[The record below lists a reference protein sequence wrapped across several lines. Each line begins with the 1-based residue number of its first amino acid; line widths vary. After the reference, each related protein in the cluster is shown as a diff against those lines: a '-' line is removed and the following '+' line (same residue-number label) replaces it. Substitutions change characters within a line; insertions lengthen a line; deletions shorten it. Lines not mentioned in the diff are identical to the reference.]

1 MKPKFKKLLSVVC
14 SMTIIITTLSTLNL
28 SVIAEE
34 SGTSHVEKFITK
46 STDKSVAELDSDTE
60 IQDNFQISQF
70 GPNPSF
76 YAQSD
81 EAEYADVVDL
91 YFLNTEYEKYVSIPQ
106 DFAKTYQIK
115 LNGNYKNVTYSS
127 NSDRITVSSTGLVK
141 PKLKTSWT
149 LTTAGAGNLFERT
162 YGDEGTSTVTV
173 TADGEVFKYKI
184 NTVSYGN
191 YYCEQVIQK
200 WMDENITS
208 NMTEMEKL
216 EKVCEFVCSYDY
228 KANIVIGNIGM
239 VLENGG
245 DCHSSTG
252 TVNYMCRKLGMMAWF
267 NNSTS
272 GGIGHV
278 NSIVKFSDNS
288 AYIVDC
294 GYEGSAPRGYS
305 INFYDSEI
313 NSNENYVCEKLEDGT
328 LKIIEYMGNDEIVVI
343 PQEIDGVTVT
353 AIDGWVFAD
362 HDEITSLIMPDT
374 LISIGANCF
383 RNCNNLSYI
392 EVSYNLSDVGYYAFD
407 ETEWYNIQPDG
418 MIYLGNIA
426 YCWKGA
432 VPENTKLQIKEGTL
446 GIAGHAFYSYDSYGT
461 SSYGSGEYTHLK
473 RHCNNI
479 VSVEIPESV
488 QIIGSAAFEY
498 CDGLESVILYG
509 GEIIESYAFSKCTNL
524 NSVKLSDNIV
534 EIGSDAFSECT
545 SLESIAVPESVQII
559 DTAAFWHCSNLKEI
573 KLPKEIDY
581 LGYSVFT
588 RCISLESVII
598 PNGAV
603 ELTNT
608 KFGTRGSF
616 FRGCNAL
623 KSVTIPEGVTKIE
636 AFDECSSLTEINLP
650 STITTIKS
658 DGYEFYG
665 CKSLKMIIIPEE
677 NKYYCCVDGVL
688 YNKQMTKLIKY
699 PAAKLGKSFKIPDSV
714 TEISKYAF
722 SDCVN
727 LEEVIFNE
735 KIKII
740 PENAF
745 YRASALKT
753 LNLSDSITE
762 IKGFAFRNC
771 SSLESVIIPKSVTT
785 IGISIFNCCTELKQ
799 IEVEEGNKNYQSIDG
814 VLFSSDMILI
824 NYPIGRT
831 ANNYTVP
838 DNTINI
844 ASYSFEDCVHLT
856 KVTIPDTVV
865 QIGNYAFTN
874 CLGLKT
880 INMPQ
885 KITNTTEYQIAISSS
900 AFKNCSSLTSI
911 TIPDGVE
918 AIASSAFK
926 GCSNLNIVIIPKSVI
941 MIGDDAFGLTKNITD
956 IYYEG
961 SEEEF
966 ALICDTG
973 EYTGSW
979 TNAKGLNRWGI
990 YSNPTVHYNLT
1001 GPVYSMTG
1009 DVNSDGAIDLKDV
1022 VLIRRFIAGGW
1033 DVELDTETADVNND
1047 GEVDLKDVVLIRR
1060 YIAGGW
1066 DVELA

>member
-46 STDKSVAELDSDTE
+46 STEKSAAELDSDTE

-70 GPNPSF
+70 GSNPSF

-141 PKLKTSWT
+141 PKLKTAYT
-149 LTTAGAGNLFERT
+149 LTYAGAGTFFERT
-162 YGDEGTSTVTV
+162 YGDEGSSSVTV
-173 TADGEVFKYKI
+173 TADGDVFKYKI
-184 NTVSYGN
+184 NTINYG
-191 YYCEQVIQK
+191 YYNCEQIIQK
-200 WMDENITS
+200 WMDENITNS
-208 NMTEMEKL
+208 LTEMEKL

-228 KANIVIGNIGM
+228 KATIVIGNIGM

-252 TVNYMCRKLGMMAWF
+252 TVNYMCKKLGMVAWTRDA
-267 NNSTS
+267 SKDP
-272 GGIGHV
+272 GAGPGHT
-278 NSIVKFSDNS
+278 NSIVKFSDDS
-288 AYIVDC
+288 AYVVDC
-294 GYEGSAPRGYS
+294 GYSGSAPRGYS
-305 INFYDSEI
+305 IKPYTSDLMSNGDYIYEI
-313 NSNENYVCEKLEDGT
+313 LDGGT
-328 LKIIEYMGNDEIVVI
+328 LKIKSYGGTGGDIII
-343 PQEIDGVTVT
+343 PQEIDGKSVTV
-353 AIDGWVFAD
+353 IDKNVFRKNT
-362 HDEITSLIMPDT
+362 EITSVVLPETLEQIDNCAFQYCTNLAYVEVPNSLYKVGTNTFSDT
-374 LISIGANCF
+374 A
-383 RNCNNLSYI
+383 
-392 EVSYNLSDVGYYAFD
+392 
-407 ETEWYNIQPDG
+407 WYDNQPDG
-418 MIYLGNIA
+418 VVYLGNVAYKYKGEMPEDTTIELMQGTTGIA
-426 YCWKGA
+426 GSAFYEQENLSHVIIPSTVKTIEWGAFKSTGLLELIVPDGVTNIDIFAFDGCKRIRNIYLPDSVKAIGARAFENCLALENVRLPQTIEYFGGGIFSRCESLKEVVLPNGSYSLTKGA
-432 VPENTKLQIKEGTL
+432 VI
-446 GIAGHAFYSYDSYGT
+446 S
-461 SSYGSGEYTHLK
+461 GSGVFAQCKSLT
-473 RHCNNI
+473 
-479 VSVEIPESV
+479 SVV
-488 QIIGSAAFEY
+488 
-498 CDGLESVILYG
+498 
-509 GEIIESYAFSKCTNL
+509 
-524 NSVKLSDNIV
+524 
-534 EIGSDAFSECT
+534 
-545 SLESIAVPESVQII
+545 
-559 DTAAFWHCSNLKEI
+559 
-573 KLPKEIDY
+573 
-581 LGYSVFT
+581 
-588 RCISLESVII
+588 
-598 PNGAV
+598 
-603 ELTNT
+603 
-608 KFGTRGSF
+608 
-616 FRGCNAL
+616 
-623 KSVTIPEGVTKIE
+623 IPEGVTGIE
-636 AFDECSSLTEINLP
+636 SSIFNECNSLKEINLP
-650 STITTIKS
+650 STIKNITET
-658 DGYEFYG
+658 GFEFLG
-665 CKSLKMIIIPEE
+665 CQSLKSITIPEE

-699 PAAKLGKSFKIPDSV
+699 PAAKEDKIFTIPDSV

-885 KITNTTEYQIAISSS
+885 KITNTTEYQIAISSF
-900 AFKNCSSLTSI
+900 AFNNCSSLTSI
-911 TIPDGVE
+911 TIPDGME